1 MNEPS
6 PIKVFIAE
14 DQEIARIG
22 LMTMLSRMPAV
33 EVVGSANNGQDAHR
47 QCLSIKPD
55 VVIMDLSMP
64 VMNGVDATELIR
76 KDLPETRVVI
86 MTTHDRDE
94 DVFGALGAGADGYC
108 LKTATGEQLLA
119 AIKTVADGGAWL
131 DPAIANRVLRAST
144 TGASSSAKKDGSA
157 NDMAKLTERELEVLK
172 LLVDGLNNQEM
183 ASHLFL
189 SLETIKSHM
198 RHIMEKLAVSDRTQA
213 AVRAVRQGL
222 V

>member
-1 MNEPS
+1 MTEPS

-22 LMTMLSRMPAV
+22 LVTLLSRMPAV

-47 QCLSIKPD
+47 QCLSIKPN

-144 TGASSSAKKDGSA
+144 TASSPSAKKDGSA